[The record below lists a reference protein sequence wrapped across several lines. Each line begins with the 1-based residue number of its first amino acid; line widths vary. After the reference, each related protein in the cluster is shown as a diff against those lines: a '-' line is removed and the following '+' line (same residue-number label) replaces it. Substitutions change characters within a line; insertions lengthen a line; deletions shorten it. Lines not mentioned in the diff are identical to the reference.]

1 MRMHDALECYI
12 DNFNKV
18 NVYISKNFYGGL
30 SRIFHLKDSRDN
42 IIPLSIKKKEELSN
56 QYIHYELSVDT
67 PLEIGEEY
75 MLFDEHC
82 QSVPAQYSHI
92 VKTGQFDEEF
102 AYDKDDLGITYTPK
116 KTTFRLWAPTAFEIN
131 LILRPEGA
139 DGPKEILPMKRME
152 RGLWEVS
159 VNRDLLH
166 VPYTFTVRV
175 NGVINETVDPYNPFL
190 GINGTVSVVD
200 DLSLVKLPEKIKMP
214 EMNGNTDAIIYEASV
229 RDMTSQ
235 TGTGITHPRQF
246 LGFVEENKTTKE
258 RRTGFSYI
266 KELAPTHV
274 QLLPV
279 FFFGSVDEA
288 YPNIF
293 YNWGYD
299 PMHYRALEGS
309 YSSDPAD
316 ARTRIEE
323 FSKLVHSLHEAG
335 IRVNL
340 DLVFNHVYNKGRF
353 ALEKLVPNY
362 YFLMSENGD
371 FSNGSFCGN
380 DIDTRP
386 KMSRKYF
393 VDTTN
398 QIIDTYDVDG
408 FRFDLMGII
417 DIDTMNEITK
427 EARKRKKDFMIYGEG
442 WNMPSFVPENLRASQ
457 NNQAKMPEVGHFSDR
472 FREVIRGNN
481 NDLSKKGYASGNTD
495 ELENARQV
503 MLGSVLEGCFTSP
516 EKAVNYVECHD
527 NHTLWDKNRQ
537 ACKGESSEIRD
548 KRQILTNA
556 MVLMA
561 QGIPFIHAGQE
572 FGRTKQN
579 LGNTYNRSD
588 SYNRMD
594 YFRRNKHE
602 AIVDATKKLIEIR
615 KNHPALRLLTKEE
628 IENNVSTEN
637 MASSVLVYRAHKD
650 DDSLVCFFNPTDRFY
665 DYNLNQNGK
674 ILFDSGKSNP
684 EETNS
689 VVIAPYSAI
698 IVELH

>member
-12 DNFNKV
+12 DNFDKV

-30 SRIFHLKDSRDN
+30 SRIFHLKDSKDN
-42 IIPLSIKKKEELSN
+42 IVPLSIKKKEELSN
-56 QYIHYELSVDT
+56 QYIHYELTADS
-67 PLEIGEEY
+67 PIEIGEEY

-92 VKTGQFDEEF
+92 VKTEKFDEDF
-102 AYDKDDLGITYTPK
+102 AYDGDDLGITYTPR

-131 LILRPEGA
+131 LVLRPDGA
-139 DGPKEILPMKRME
+139 DGRKEILPMKRKD
-152 RGLWEVS
+152 RGVWEVS

-175 NGVINETVDPYNPFL
+175 NGTIQETVDPYNPFL

-200 DLSLVKLPEKIKMP
+200 DLSLLKLPKKIKLPEM
-214 EMNGNTDAIIYEASV
+214 ESNNDAIIYEASI
-229 RDMTSQ
+229 RDMSSQ

-246 LGFVEENKTTKE
+246 LGFVEENKTTRD

-266 KELAPTHV
+266 KEIAPTHV
-274 QLLPV
+274 QLMPV

-309 YSSDPAD
+309 YSSDPSD
-316 ARTRIEE
+316 ARARVEE
-323 FSKLVHSLHEAG
+323 FAKVVHDLHEAG
-335 IRVNL
+335 IKVNL

-398 QIIDTYDVDG
+398 QIIDTYDIDG

-417 DIDTMNEITK
+417 DIDTMNEITA
-427 EARKRKKDFMIYGEG
+427 EAKKRKKDFMVYGEG

-457 NNQAKMPEVGHFSDR
+457 YNQAKMPEVGHFSDR

-481 NDLSKKGYASGNTD
+481 NDLPKRGFSNGNTD
-495 ELENARQV
+495 DLEDARQV
-503 MLGSVLEGCFTSP
+503 MAASVLDGRFSSP
-516 EKAVNYVECHD
+516 EKAINYVECHD

-537 ACKGESSEIRD
+537 ACKGESSEIRE
-548 KRQILTNA
+548 KKQILANA

-561 QGIPFIHAGQE
+561 QGVPFIHAGQE

-615 KNHPALRLLTKEE
+615 KNHPALRLSTTDE
-628 IENNVSTEN
+628 IRDNVRTEN
-637 MASSVLVYRAHKD
+637 MAGQVLVYRAKKG
-650 DDSLVCFFNPTDRFY
+650 DDSLICFFNPTDRFF
-665 DYNLNQNGK
+665 DYNLNQQGK

-684 EETNS
+684 DKTNS

-698 IVELH
+698 VAELM